1 MSSYATYGQYV
12 AYSGDT
18 STPQARVEMYLEQQ
32 SAKLRGLCDL
42 TGDETLTADQSTLAM
57 GLVCDA
63 VKKALV
69 ATAPSWL
76 DSVDGLNSASM
87 NANGFQ
93 LSVDYANASGTA
105 WFDTAMLKAFK
116 RTLGRSQK
124 AGWLFA

>member
-1 MSSYATYGQYV
+1 MSSYATYAEYT
-12 AYSGDT
+12 ALTGDT
-18 STPQARVEMYLEQQ
+18 ASEQERVELLLEQQ
-32 SAKLRGLCDL
+32 SAKLRGMCDL
-42 TGDETLTADQSTLAM
+42 TSDDTLTVDQETLAR

>member
-1 MSSYATYGQYV
+1 MASYATYEQYT
-12 AYSGDT
+12 ALTGDT
-18 STPQARVEMYLEQQ
+18 ESPQTRVDMMLEQQ
-32 SAKLRGLCDL
+32 SAKLRGMCGL

-63 VKKALV
+63 TKKALV

-76 DSVDGLNSASM
+76 DSIDGLNSASM

>member
-1 MSSYATYGQYV
+1 MASYATYEQYT
-12 AYSGDT
+12 ALTGDT
-18 STPQARVEMYLEQQ
+18 ESPQTRVDLMLEQQ
-32 SAKLRGLCDL
+32 SAKLRGMCKL

-63 VKKALV
+63 TKKALV

-76 DSVDGLNSASM
+76 DSIDGLNSASM

>member
-1 MSSYATYGQYV
+1 MSSYATYAEYT
-12 AYSGDT
+12 ALTGDT
-18 STPQARVEMYLEQQ
+18 ASEQERVELYLDLQ
-32 SAKLRGLCDL
+32 SAKLRGMCELS
-42 TGDETLTADQSTLAM
+42 GDEELTDDQSTLAK